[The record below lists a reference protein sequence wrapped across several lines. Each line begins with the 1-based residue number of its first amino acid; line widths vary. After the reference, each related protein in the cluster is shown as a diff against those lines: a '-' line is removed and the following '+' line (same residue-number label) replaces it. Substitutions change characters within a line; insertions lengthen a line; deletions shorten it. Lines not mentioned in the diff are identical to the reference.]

1 MLYLIIHPECD
12 YEMFNDGNIKS
23 CTSALE
29 RSIVEADS
37 ADDALYRHIMC
48 NEGEVRASS
57 LKNYFVLQVASK
69 KCEVA
74 SKGLINRI
82 REEEE
87 SEIEDDTT
95 AKELAELARL
105 KKKFGEM

>member
-29 RSIVEADS
+29 RRIVEADD
-37 ADDALYRHIMC
+37 ADDALRRHILC
-48 NEGEVRASS
+48 NEGELTSNNI
-57 LKNYFVLQVASK
+57 KNYFVLQVACK

-87 SEIEDDTT
+87 SEIENDTT
-95 AKELAELARL
+95 AKEIAELIRL
-105 KKKFGEM
+105 KKKFGEL